1 MDTAG
6 LLLIFFARL
15 LDVSLGTFRILL
27 LVRGKKTH
35 AAVTAFFESG
45 IYLVALG
52 YVLQGGITSPL
63 QIVAYAGGFAAGN
76 YLGVF
81 LESKLLSSFVLVE
94 VITPET
100 EPVLALVET
109 LREEGFG
116 TTVIHGEGKTGNRL
130 ILKILCQRSEIP
142 NIADEVG
149 NVGFVFVSD
158 VRSVWGGHFRQKRK

>member
-1 MDTAG
+1 MDLVG
-6 LLLIFFARL
+6 LLLIFCSRL

-27 LVRGKKTH
+27 LVRGRKGH

-52 YVLQGGITSPL
+52 YVLKNGITSPL
-63 QIVAYAGGFAAGN
+63 QIVAYAGGFAVGN
-76 YLGVF
+76 YLGVL

-94 VITPET
+94 VIAPET
-100 EPVLALVET
+100 EAAMDLVNT

-116 TTVIHGEGKTGNRL
+116 TTVIHGEGKAGNRL

-142 NIADEVG
+142 NIAEKVG
-149 NVGFVFVSD
+149 NIGFVFVSD